1 MKKILLQCLVWL
13 FCLIMVPITG
23 AAEDISAR
31 QQLET
36 SIDAIV
42 AVLKDES
49 LKGEANTSRRRKAL
63 REKIYERFDL
73 DKMSQFSLGR
83 HWRGRTA
90 EERQTFVALFSD
102 LLENTYVG
110 KIESY
115 TDEQV
120 IYVKEQVRDDK
131 AQIDTRIITESI
143 EIPIDY
149 RMYRT
154 DAGQWMVYDLVV
166 EGVSLV
172 ANYRSQFAQMME
184 SGTFESLILE
194 LEKKTE
200 SNS

>member
-1 MKKILLQCLVWL
+1 
-13 FCLIMVPITG
+13 MVPAPVCAGDT
-23 AAEDISAR
+23 SAR
-31 QQLET
+31 EQLSA

-49 LKGEANTSRRRKAL
+49 LKGEEKTTQRREAL
-63 REKIYERFDL
+63 REKIYERFDFE
-73 DKMSQFSLGR
+73 KMSQFSLGR

-90 EERQTFVALFSD
+90 EERRTFMNLFSR

-120 IYVKEQVRDDK
+120 TYVKEQVRDDK
-131 AQIDTRIITESI
+131 AQIDTKIITDTI

-154 DAGQWMVYDLVV
+154 DDGQWLVYDLVV

-172 ANYRSQFAQMME
+172 ANYRSQFTQMLD

-194 LEKKTE
+194 LEKKTAP
-200 SNS
+200 NS